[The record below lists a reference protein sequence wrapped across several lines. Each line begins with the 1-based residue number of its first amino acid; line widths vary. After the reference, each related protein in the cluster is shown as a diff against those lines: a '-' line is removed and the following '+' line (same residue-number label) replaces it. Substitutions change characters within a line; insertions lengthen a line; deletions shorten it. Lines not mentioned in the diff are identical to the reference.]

1 MLLQLKRNDLLVS
14 KMGRH
19 GGYSLS
25 KDPDQIFLGDV
36 VRILDGPIG
45 PLPCV
50 SEKFYQP
57 CFDCKDELTCEIR
70 NVMQL
75 VRDATVSI
83 LDKTS
88 LEAALHSKFSSLKSI
103 VETTVF

>member
-1 MLLQLKRNDLLVS
+1 MKPKNLLYLPILIVVA
-14 KMGRH
+14 
-19 GGYSLS
+19 
-25 KDPDQIFLGDV
+25 IFD
-36 VRILDGPIG
+36 
-45 PLPCV
+45 
-50 SEKFYQP
+50 F
-57 CFDCKDELTCEIR
+57 KDELTCEIR